1 MNQSMEKLHPNIS
14 VDCVIFGF
22 DFDKLNVIL
31 VERNLKDPET
41 SEDIISDYTL
51 AGNHVYLEEQLE
63 DAAKRVLFDLTG
75 LENIYLEQ
83 FMTTG
88 DPDRLRN
95 ESDQLWL
102 KETGKNPEDRVVS
115 VCYFSLLNCDEVR
128 LKTGGRNVDWQ
139 PVKEATNLAFD
150 HRAILQNALE
160 SLQRKL
166 QYEPIGFEML
176 PEKFTLSQLQKL
188 YEVVFDTEFDKR
200 NFRKKVAK
208 MKYLIQLN
216 EKQKG
221 VSHKPA
227 RYYTFSRE
235 VYEKT
240 KSDLLNFTI

>member
-1 MNQSMEKLHPNIS
+1 MERQLHPNIS

-22 DFDKLNVIL
+22 DFEKLNVIL
-31 VERNLKDPET
+31 VERQLLDPKTGEQL
-41 SEDIISDYTL
+41 IFDYTL
-51 AGNHVYLEEQLE
+51 AGNHIFLDEQLE
-63 DAAKRVLFDLTG
+63 DAAKRVLYDLTG
-75 LENIYLEQ
+75 LENIYLDQ

-88 DPDRLRN
+88 DPNRLKNQR
-95 ESDQLWL
+95 DQLWL
-102 KETGKNPEDRVVS
+102 QNSGKNPEERVVS
-115 VCYFSLLNCDEVR
+115 VCYFSLLNCNEV
-128 LKTGGRNVDWQ
+128 KIKAGKKKVDWY
-139 PVKEATNLAFD
+139 PVKDANNLAFD
-150 HRAILQNALE
+150 HGTILKTAIE

-176 PEKFTLSQLQKL
+176 PDKFTLSQLQKL
-188 YEVVFDTEFDKR
+188 YEVVFDVEFDKR
-200 NFRKKVAK
+200 NFRKKVSK

-240 KSDLLNFTI
+240 KSDMLNFSI